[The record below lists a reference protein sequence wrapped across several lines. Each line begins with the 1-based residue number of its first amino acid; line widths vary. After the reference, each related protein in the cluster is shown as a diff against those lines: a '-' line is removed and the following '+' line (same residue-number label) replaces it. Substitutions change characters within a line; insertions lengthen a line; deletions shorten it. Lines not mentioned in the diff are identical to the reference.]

1 MEIRRAYHRRS
12 IKQARLQKRLAVAAM
27 LAVAACT
34 AFVLQPGQE
43 HPEPVLQ
50 AAAAPAARM
59 QAAPAVLRIA
69 AQASP
74 SLPRRV
80 YPYSIVP
87 GGVTSRAEL
96 AYAVMADKVV
106 AAHYAGFA
114 VDKASVRTVAG
125 ARAVYVSYRK
135 GDQVYW
141 TARKVMLADGETV
154 VSDGQSEIRGRCGN
168 RISDT
173 PRLPVEVKGPDERE
187 LDTPVD
193 SAAGTLRETA
203 FTLDDEAGDGQPFRF
218 ASYTS
223 SANSAAQV
231 SASQA
236 YASQDQASFV
246 NLLDD
251 ATRRALL
258 ATLASPVSR
267 LASRTTSSTVSGTTN
282 TSTAETGGT
291 ADTGA
296 SDTGGTGTSG
306 DAGGA
311 STGDKPA
318 GGGTGTGTDTNT
330 GTDPGVN
337 KPTVPG
343 LNTDPLPN
351 GAVPPKSHDVPEP
364 DSLWLMGVAA
374 LALLLQR
381 RLRSR
386 RPR

>member
-43 HPEPVLQ
+43 RPEPVLQ

-318 GGGTGTGTDTNT
+318 GGGTGTGT